1 MTIISSSQA
10 REHFPEVVSEAAFA
24 KKRFVVTRRG
34 KRLAAIIPIE
44 DLDMIEAIEN
54 KIDLEDA
61 KKALADVRKG
71 GFTSW
76 KKVKAE
82 LGL

>member
-1 MTIISSSQA
+1 MTTMSSSQA
-10 REHFPEVVSEAAFA
+10 REHFPEIMSEAAFG

-34 KRLAAIIPIE
+34 KRLAAIVPIE
-44 DLDMIEAIEN
+44 DLDMIEAIED

-61 KKALADVRKG
+61 RKALADVKKKG
-71 GFTSW
+71 ATSW

>member
-1 MTIISSSQA
+1 MTTMSSSQA
-10 REHFPEVVSEAAFA
+10 RDHFPEIVSKAAFA

-44 DLDMIEAIEN
+44 DLDMIEAIEDR
-54 KIDLEDA
+54 IDIEDA
-61 KKALADVRKG
+61 KKALASIKKKG
-71 GFTSW
+71 STSW
-76 KKVKAE
+76 KKVKTE

>member
-1 MTIISSSQA
+1 MTTMSSSEA
-10 REHFPEVVSEAAFA
+10 REHFPEVISEAAFA

-44 DLDMIEAIEN
+44 DLEMIEAIEDN
-54 KIDLEDA
+54 IDLEDA
-61 KKALADVRKG
+61 RKAIADVKKKG
-71 GFTSW
+71 ATSW
-76 KKVKAE
+76 NKVKTE

>member
-1 MTIISSSQA
+1 MTTMSSSHA
-10 REHFPEVVSEAAFA
+10 REHFPEIVSEAAFA

-44 DLDMIEAIEN
+44 DLEMIEALED

-61 KKALADVRKG
+61 RAALADVKKRG
-71 GFTSW
+71 STSW

>member
-1 MTIISSSQA
+1 MTSMSSSQA
-10 REHFPEVVSEAAFA
+10 REHFPEIMSEAFFG

-34 KRLAAIIPIE
+34 KKLAAIVPIE
-44 DLDMIEAIEN
+44 DLEMIEAIED
-54 KIDLEDA
+54 KIDLEEA
-61 KKALADVRKG
+61 RKAIADVKKKG
-71 GFTSW
+71 STSW

>member
-1 MTIISSSQA
+1 MTTMSSSHA

-34 KRLAAIIPIE
+34 KRLVAIIPIE
-44 DLDMIEAIEN
+44 DLEMIEALEDR
-54 KIDLEDA
+54 IDLEDA
-61 KKALADVRKG
+61 RKVLADVKKKG
-71 GFTSW
+71 STSW
-76 KKVKAE
+76 KKLRAE

>member
-1 MTIISSSQA
+1 MNIMSSSNA
-10 REHFPEVVSEAAFA
+10 REHFPEVVSEVAFA

-34 KRLAAIIPIE
+34 KRLVAIIPIE
-44 DLDMIEAIEN
+44 DLDMIEAIED

-61 KKALADVRKG
+61 RKALADVKKRG
-71 GFTSW
+71 STSW
-76 KKVKAE
+76 KKLKAE

>member
-1 MTIISSSQA
+1 MTTMSSSQA
-10 REHFPEVVSEAAFA
+10 REHFPEMISETAFA

-44 DLDMIEAIEN
+44 DLEMIEALED

-61 KKALADVRKG
+61 RKALLDVKKKG
-71 GFTSW
+71 AIPW